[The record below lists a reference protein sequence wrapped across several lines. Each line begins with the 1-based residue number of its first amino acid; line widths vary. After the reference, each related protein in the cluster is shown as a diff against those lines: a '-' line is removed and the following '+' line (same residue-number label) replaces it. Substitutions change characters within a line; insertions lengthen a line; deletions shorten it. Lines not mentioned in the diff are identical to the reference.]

1 MVNMSSYIFT
11 LSGKDSVLTTQI
23 HPAIEL
29 DPKKTFVLGFIAF
42 FSYNSIPN
50 VDSSNNKFHYED
62 GAIEL
67 PEGAYELHDIEK
79 NLQNRIADLEN
90 KKIKEMTKRQESST
104 SSSKPQEK
112 KTSKLTQTSLSV
124 KANHNTL
131 RCEIKCNKN
140 IDFSKEGTI
149 GSLLGFKKQFL
160 SKFQKHISEE
170 PVNIF
175 TINSI
180 QIECNLI
187 ANSYSNNSQVHILH
201 SFYPSAPPG
210 FKIIEQPGNIIY
222 LPINTRFISEI
233 VLKISD
239 QYGKLINFKKELI
252 TVRLHLKELS
262 S

>member
-1 MVNMSSYIFT
+1 MSSYIFT
-11 LSGKDSVLTTQI
+11 LSGNDSVLTTQI

-50 VDSSNNKFHYED
+50 VDSSNNKFYYED
-62 GAIEL
+62 GMIEL

-90 KKIKEMTKRQESST
+90 KKIKQMKKRQESS
-104 SSSKPQEK
+104 SSNSGRALQED
-112 KTSKLTQTSLSV
+112 KTLKFTPTSLSV
-124 KANHNTL
+124 KANNNTL

-262 S
+262 